1 MKHQVFD
8 QLLDNIS
15 VNGGVAFATAK
26 VQFVGIN
33 IAGFEFG
40 CLIDGTCPI
49 SSATPPLSTLNGAD
63 GAGQMQHFVKDDQMN
78 IFRLPVSWQYL
89 VNNNLGGTLD
99 STNFGKYDQLMQA
112 CLTTGAYCAIDL
124 HNFARF
130 NGKIIGQDSGGPTDA
145 QFADIWSQ
153 LATKYKS
160 STKVIFGLMNEPH
173 DVDINIWANSCQA
186 AVTSIRNAGA
196 SSQMILLPG
205 NNFASAGFFVSS
217 GSGAALIKITNP
229 DGSFTGLIL
238 DLHKYLDVDNSGTH
252 PECTTDNIEDAFAIV
267 AQFLRQN
274 GRQGLVS
281 ETNAGSTASCFTDFC
296 AQNTFLNQNSDV
308 FLGYIAWAAGSFATS
323 YTLSLTPSKQNGKFV
338 DNALASQCV
347 VSPWL
352 NAGTAIIT
360 SPVIASSTA
369 VASSAAASG
378 SAPASS
384 AQITASITTIAS
396 NGPSQ
401 TPSPSSASASVGTA
415 LVGTGSVTASVV
427 VPTGSGNSSGSA
439 TAGSQTT
446 TATQVQL
453 TNAAVAGRVGSGALV
468 GAGGLL
474 MAALL

>member
-1 MKHQVFD
+1 SQ
-8 QLLDNIS
+8 
-15 VNGGVAFATAK
+15 
-26 VQFVGIN
+26 GIN

-49 SSATPPLSTLNGAD
+49 SSASPPLSTLGGSD

-89 VNNNLGGTLD
+89 VNNKLGGTLD

-112 CLTTGAYCAIDL
+112 CLATGAYCAIDL

-173 DVDINIWANSCQA
+173 DVDITAWANSCQA
-186 AVTSIRNAGA
+186 AVTAIRNVGA

-217 GSGAALIKITNP
+217 GSGAALIKVTNP
-229 DGSFTGLIL
+229 DGSTTGLIL
-238 DLHKYLDVDNSGTH
+238 DLHKYLDVDNSGNH
-252 PECTTDNIEDAFAIV
+252 AECTTDNIADAFAIV
-267 AQFLRQN
+267 AQFLREN

-281 ETNAGSTASCFTDFC
+281 ETGAGSTSSCMTDFC
-296 AQNTFLNQNSDV
+296 AQNIFLNQNSDV

-352 NAGTAIIT
+352 NAGTAIVT
-360 SPVIASSTA
+360 SAVAASSTA
-369 VASSAAASG
+369 SNANTVVISSTSG
-378 SAPASS
+378 SAPARSS
-384 AQITASITTIAS
+384 SSVAEVKTSITTLTS
-396 NGPSQ
+396 NNGGIKTS
-401 TPSPSSASASVGTA
+401 SPT
-415 LVGTGSVTASVV
+415 TGSVGSAATRSSAATISGS
-427 VPTGSGNSSGSA
+427 PTEARNSSG
-439 TAGSQTT
+439 TTGSQTT
-446 TATQVQL
+446 ASTQTQV
-453 TNAAVAGRVGSGALV
+453 TSAAVAGRIGPRLMA

-474 MAALL
+474 IAALL